1 MIEVFPPSLHTLPF
15 LRSFGRR
22 AVPAEPRS
30 NGVSPGGAVSR
41 QLTNRALDEP
51 FIQEA
56 GSDNL
61 SLMGESRATHPKR
74 ALIIP
79 ALNEEES
86 IGRAIAAVPRGL
98 FDEIIVVDNGSL
110 DATAEKASQAGAR
123 VLAEPRR
130 GYGRACWTGIQ
141 SLAEGI
147 ETLVFMDA
155 DLSDDPQDAQRLVDA
170 LEKGPYDMV
179 VGSRALGKA
188 DPGALEPWQRFGN
201 WVATR
206 VIGLLW
212 GVHYT
217 DLGPFRARL
226 SAEHGADFLPEASEG
241 APGILHRTVAGP
253 EQTSHHAQVSHIG
266 SLKEP
271 LDGEGGCH
279 SDDRITG
286 HRSGCTAPHNR
297 EQKQG
302 YRGTLH

>member
-15 LRSFGRR
+15 LRTFGRR

-41 QLTNRALDEP
+41 QLTNRALDES

-201 WVATR
+201 WLATR

-217 DLGPFRARL
+217 DLGPFRAIRM
-226 SAEHGADFLPEASEG
+226 EALRKLDMRDRGFGWTVEMQARAAQLGMRTCEIPVRYRVRAYGGSKISG
-241 APGILHRTVAGP
+241 NLVGSFKAGITILQTLLRCAFAGKRP
-253 EQTSHHAQVSHIG
+253 AG
-266 SLKEP
+266 
-271 LDGEGGCH
+271 
-279 SDDRITG
+279 RW
-286 HRSGCTAPHNR
+286 
-297 EQKQG
+297 
-302 YRGTLH
+302 